1 MKHTYKPLFVTVL
14 GCALFYGTSYG
25 AAASGSTV
33 DWTPL
38 LTSWEDGCAQ
48 SEEWNELRRNL
59 VTYPEG
65 SLYPEVNEIVLPDA
79 YKEALGEIDFFER
92 NQDYSGYRLTAKN
105 GEYYGLPV
113 DSFVFYFGNSNG
125 LNVLLV
131 EFSGSIADVKERLSS
146 VEYSLVNHDS
156 GPYQA
161 QLINDE
167 QTGKAMLMCDLSV

>member
-1 MKHTYKPLFVTVL
+1 
-14 GCALFYGTSYG
+14 
-25 AAASGSTV
+25 
-33 DWTPL
+33 
-38 LTSWEDGCAQ
+38 
-48 SEEWNELRRNL
+48 
-59 VTYPEG
+59 
-65 SLYPEVNEIVLPDA
+65 
-79 YKEALGEIDFFER
+79 
-92 NQDYSGYRLTAKN
+92 DYSGYRLTAKN